1 MSLEPSLLVV
11 SAELVEKLVRLARIR
26 IGLGPFGN
34 IDVKLSTP
42 FTSENI
48 DARLKKIEAARQ
60 NLSEALTA
68 MDELKEASEQNRR
81 DLEALT
87 SAIAR
92 AESDKAD
99 LNAQLE
105 ALKKLSSL
113 DTEVVREA
121 LRIPTDVDK
130 WKERIWGFVVGG
142 VIAGLV
148 ATAVWELAIRP
159 HVAG

>member
-1 MSLEPSLLVV
+1 
-11 SAELVEKLVRLARIR
+11 
-26 IGLGPFGN
+26 
-34 IDVKLSTP
+34 
-42 FTSENI
+42 
-48 DARLKKIEAARQ
+48 
-60 NLSEALTA
+60 
-68 MDELKEASEQNRR
+68 MDELKETAEQNRH

-87 SAIAR
+87 GAIAR
-92 AESDKAD
+92 AESNKAD

-105 ALKKLSSL
+105 ALKRLSSI

-121 LRIPTDVDK
+121 LRIPTEVDK

-159 HVAG
+159 HAAG